1 MKISAN
7 YFVILLLVLSVS
19 CSKKMLYEHV
29 TINIYPDKNG
39 TTASAM
45 PEFKAESALAPYRRR
60 FEYLLIN
67 IPSLHLPENVQE
79 QNELFNLFPDTLA
92 IQRLYL
98 KKLTHDKSL
107 TNYFQET
114 FAAIVN
120 AQKHQNTYSV
130 DELMEVASKFFYC
143 DQVMPDTSIQARICI
158 GLNGLKE
165 VNWEKDYTL
174 LQAFCYEAIFNEL
187 DNDESQIWNSFVSK
201 KKLTC
206 EQFKKNIKSLNAY
219 LEAVKINLFE
229 AMKNDEILKQKLL
242 NYYELNKSNL
252 AFVLIN

>member
-1 MKISAN
+1 
-7 YFVILLLVLSVS
+7 
-19 CSKKMLYEHV
+19 
-29 TINIYPDKNG
+29 
-39 TTASAM
+39 
-45 PEFKAESALAPYRRR
+45 
-60 FEYLLIN
+60 
-67 IPSLHLPENVQE
+67 
-79 QNELFNLFPDTLA
+79 
-92 IQRLYL
+92 
-98 KKLTHDKSL
+98 
-107 TNYFQET
+107 
-114 FAAIVN
+114 VN

-158 GLNGLKE
+158 GINGLKE

-201 KKLTC
+201 KELTC
-206 EQFKKNIKSLNAY
+206 ERFKKDIKSLNAY

-242 NYYELNKSNL
+242 NYYELNRSNL